1 MNDHKKRSDLEKRPD
16 LEKQSYPE
24 KQSLSG
30 KRALVTGAGQGIG
43 AAIAEGLAAT
53 GAEVICTDISRERA
67 AATAQALN
75 AKGYN
80 VRAEEL
86 DVTDSAAIDAL
97 AAALPP
103 LDVLVCN
110 AGIVTHTPAEEMT
123 DADWDK
129 VIAVNLT
136 GVFRT
141 CRGFGRRMLEAGR
154 GSIINIG
161 SISGQIVNVPQP
173 QCHYNASKA
182 GVHHLT
188 KSLAV
193 EWATRG
199 VRVNAVAPTHI
210 ETPLI
215 QGLTSQPGRVSRWLD
230 MTPMGRLGSPHE
242 IASVVQFL
250 ASEASSLL
258 TGSIITADAGY
269 TSI

>member
-1 MNDHKKRSDLEKRPD
+1 
-16 LEKQSYPE
+16 
-24 KQSLSG
+24 
-30 KRALVTGAGQGIG
+30 
-43 AAIAEGLAAT
+43 
-53 GAEVICTDISRERA
+53 
-67 AATAQALN
+67 
-75 AKGYN
+75 
-80 VRAEEL
+80 
-86 DVTDSAAIDAL
+86 
-97 AAALPP
+97 LPP

-199 VRVNAVAPTHI
+199 VRVNAVAPTYI